1 MSKHSYR
8 FTAATV
14 ALGLAI
20 LVGGCARTT
29 ESPEAQQAGSDC
41 VPDPATPQAP
51 AEIRSQSN
59 PLAMTAADLAAGRE
73 LYQESARPVAC
84 AQCHG
89 VNGDGQGPLAR
100 HLEPAPSNF
109 TCDFYADVP
118 DGQLFWITREGSNF
132 MAMEPGHTDV
142 RRPGR
147 RDRPTAMQ
155 PHRYF
160 LSEEE
165 TWQVIGYLRTF
176 HAEEEQD

>member
-1 MSKHSYR
+1 MSKHLSGLIS
-8 FTAATV
+8 AMV
-14 ALGLAI
+14 LLGLAI
-20 LVGGCARTT
+20 VLGGCART
-29 ESPEAQQAGSDC
+29 PETTNNQFTQADC

-51 AEIRSQSN
+51 PDIRSMSN

-73 LYQESARPVAC
+73 LYEDTARPVAC

-89 VNGDGQGPLAR
+89 ASGDGRGPLAH
-100 HLEPAPSNF
+100 HLDPAPPNL
-109 TCDFYADVP
+109 TCDFYREVP

-132 MAMEPGHTDV
+132 MTTEPGHTDV

-147 RDRPTAMQ
+147 RASAMR

-165 TWQVIGYLRTF
+165 TWQVVGYMRTF
-176 HAEEEQD
+176 HAVDD